1 MQKVEQTMSIVD
13 GQETYKVLAE
23 KTNRYAAIRMIAAE
37 ARKRANQCNNM
48 ISHSEAI
55 SWVLTG
61 EKPKKLVL
69 AEKRGQSIIPQS
81 YFNTVVHD
89 ELVEIEDDEVR
100 QAVACSL
107 KLTREN
113 QNLVYVYNKIQDE
126 PRRARVRILTR
137 MIWDKITN
145 PSG

>member
-1 MQKVEQTMSIVD
+1 MSITE
-13 GQETYKVLAE
+13 GQETFERLAAQ
-23 KTNRYAAIRMIAAE
+23 TNRYAAVYMIAKE
-37 ARKRANQCNNM
+37 ARKRAEQCNNL
-48 ISHSEAI
+48 IDHSEAL

-69 AEKRGQSIIPQS
+69 AEKRGQSIVSQS
-81 YFNTVVHD
+81 YFKTAVRN

-100 QAVACSL
+100 QAVAFSL
-107 KLTREN
+107 KLTRKN

-137 MIWDKITN
+137 MIWDKLTN

>member
-1 MQKVEQTMSIVD
+1 MSITD
-13 GQETYKVLAE
+13 GQETFEKLAAQ
-23 KTNRYAAIRMIAAE
+23 TNRYAAVYMIAKE
-37 ARKRANQCNNM
+37 ARKRAEQCNNL
-48 ISHSEAI
+48 ISHSEAL

-69 AEKRGQSIIPQS
+69 AEKRGQSMIPQS
-81 YFNTVVHD
+81 YFRTAVHN

-100 QAVACSL
+100 QALALSL
-107 KLTREN
+107 KLTRKN
-113 QNLVYVYNKIQDE
+113 QNLVYVYNQIQDE

-145 PSG
+145 PSE